1 MIEKLR
7 LLFDLLD
14 LQWNEAYVPA
24 AQWIVDHPHTKIL
37 SSHPYGFVFQEF
49 VKYVAGDVSEEV
61 FLALGDITSPQVLSW
76 TSEINPE
83 VFLRSIVFGVETDI
97 QSYANTFMLIEKV
110 PWLVLDSQLN
120 VQLSVVWSYLFSA

>member
-1 MIEKLR
+1 MMIEKLR

-14 LQWNEAYVPA
+14 LQLNEAYVPA

-61 FLALGDITSPQVLSW
+61 FLALGDITSPQVLS
-76 TSEINPE
+76 
-83 VFLRSIVFGVETDI
+83 
-97 QSYANTFMLIEKV
+97 
-110 PWLVLDSQLN
+110 
-120 VQLSVVWSYLFSA
+120 